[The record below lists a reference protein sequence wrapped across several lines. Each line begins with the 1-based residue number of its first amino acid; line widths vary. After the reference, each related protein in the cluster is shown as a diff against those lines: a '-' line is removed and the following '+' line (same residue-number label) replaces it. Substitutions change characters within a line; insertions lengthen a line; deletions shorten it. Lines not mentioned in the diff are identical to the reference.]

1 MNRRL
6 EFTDT
11 VRYRVRT
18 IRYPEMTRCA
28 TTCTSGTMTK
38 NANQTAG
45 QGRQS
50 SGEALPT
57 SIVWDPPDGPADTQP
72 DWNPRN
78 FPVPVDEDARIA
90 SLLGYSILDTPED
103 PAFND
108 LARIAA
114 TLCGAPVAMIN
125 LVDRERQWTK
135 ASFGMARLTVPRGYS
150 ICTQVIAQSGDV
162 FAVTDLAADDRFAH
176 HPIVIRSPHMRFY
189 AAAPVVTEDG
199 YALGT
204 VCVFGSAART
214 SLEPEHAEA
223 LRAVARQIM
232 ALIELRRERTALNEA
247 NARLETMVD
256 RLQDVSRRKTEII
269 SDVSHEFRT
278 PLTTILGYAELIRD
292 ETLEPS
298 EIHEFAGDIVRD
310 VERLTRMMENVL
322 DLERLE
328 AGASRINTTTV
339 DLGDLITEEVT
350 RWTSDGDT
358 KHQINIV
365 MDPDLPTVSADHDRI
380 LQVVSNLLGNAVKYS
395 PDGGEITISLTAI
408 AGAQEFRVEVQDHGI
423 GIGPDSH
430 RRIFERFARTAEA
443 IRHGIRGTGLG
454 LAISRQIIEGHGG
467 RIGVDSKIGEGSR
480 FWFTLPTDRARPI
493 KPKSV

>member
-1 MNRRL
+1 M
-6 EFTDT
+6 
-11 VRYRVRT
+11 T
-18 IRYPEMTRCA
+18 I
-28 TTCTSGTMTK
+28 

-45 QGRQS
+45 RGGQS
-50 SGEALPT
+50 AGEALPT
-57 SIVWDPPDGPADTQP
+57 SIAGDAPDGSAGTQP

-78 FPVPVDEDARIA
+78 FPVPENDDARIA
-90 SLLGYSILDTPED
+90 ALLEYGILDTPDD

-125 LVDRERQWTK
+125 LVDRDRQWTK
-135 ASFGMARLTVPRGYS
+135 ASFGMARRTVPRGYS
-150 ICTQVIAQSGDV
+150 ICTQVIAESDDV

-176 HPIVIRSPHMRFY
+176 HPLVARSPHMRFY
-189 AAAPVVTEDG
+189 AAAAVLTEDG

-204 VCVFGSAART
+204 VCVLGSEART

-223 LRAVARQIM
+223 LRAVASQIM
-232 ALIELRRERTALNEA
+232 ALIELRRERTALNKA
-247 NARLETMVD
+247 NARLETVVA

-292 ETLEPS
+292 ETLEPT
-298 EIHEFAGDIVRD
+298 EINEFAGYIVRD

-328 AGASRINTTTV
+328 AGASRINATTI
-339 DLGDLITEEVT
+339 DLVDLITEEVT
-350 RWTSDGDT
+350 RWKSDNDA
-358 KHQINIV
+358 KHQINV
-365 MDPDLPTVSADHDRI
+365 VADAGLPTVSADHDRI

-395 PDGGEITISLTAI
+395 PDGGEVTIAVSSDNVAS
-408 AGAQEFRVEVQDHGI
+408 EFRVEVQDHGI

-430 RRIFERFARTAEA
+430 GRIFERFARTAEA

-454 LAISRQIIEGHGG
+454 LAICRQIIEGHGG
-467 RIGVDSKIGEGSR
+467 RIGVESKIGEGST
-480 FWFTLPTDRARPI
+480 FWFTLPTDRARPV
-493 KPKSV
+493 KLKAG